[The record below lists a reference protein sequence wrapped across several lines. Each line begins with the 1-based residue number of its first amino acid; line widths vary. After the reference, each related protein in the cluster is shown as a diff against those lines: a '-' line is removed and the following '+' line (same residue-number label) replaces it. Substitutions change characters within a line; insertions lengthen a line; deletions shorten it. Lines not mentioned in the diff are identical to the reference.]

1 MITPAETQLTEESPM
16 KELMAATRRQKKDVR
31 VLSSSIF
38 AMQPWMDIPEMG
50 WCAVVVTDGDLLAEL
65 RG

>member
-16 KELMAATRRQKKDVR
+16 KELMAATRHQKKDVR

-50 WCAVVVTDGDLLAEL
+50 CALWW
-65 RG
+65 